1 MHSNS
6 SRYQLKIDC
15 SFKLS
20 YGSFMV
26 TTKQTPTVDTKKRKG
41 CKCTTAEKH
50 QTTKEESKKAR
61 KQESTKKE
69 RYRNYKTA
77 RKQQNGNEHIPINNT

>member
-20 YGSFMV
+20 SVSFIV
-26 TTKQTPTVDTKKRKG
+26 TTKQTPTVDKKKRKE
-41 CKCTTAEKH
+41 CKCTTAENH
-50 QTTKEESKKAR
+50 QITKEESEKGR

-69 RYRNYKTA
+69 RYRGTTKPP
-77 RKQQNGNEHIPINNT
+77 ENNKMAMSTYL